1 MLSHFSIYKEQFE
14 SFDGKTW
21 MSNLINLISSHLK
34 NGSLLRKPLCNISYC
49 PGFVTILCGES
60 CICIFLMCITSL
72 LTVGEGR
79 NLINNHNTAVPNE
92 REFKNYIKN
101 LILRKILILIYFK

>member
-1 MLSHFSIYKEQFE
+1 MLSHFSIYKQQFE

-34 NGSLLRKPLCNISYC
+34 NGSFLRKPFCNISYC
-49 PGFVTILCGES
+49 LVLSRFYVGES
-60 CICIFLMCITSL
+60 CICIFLMCVTSL

-79 NLINNHNTAVPNE
+79 NLINNHNTAVPKE
-92 REFKNYIKN
+92 QEFKNHIKN
-101 LILRKILILIYFK
+101 LILRKILI